1 MSTVAANHL
10 LHWPDVRDI
19 RSLLG
24 FDRALLLKLA
34 ACDWIAEAAI
44 LLLTGASGLGKSWLA
59 CAIRHKVCRENMSV
73 LHTRAPDSSPIWPSP
88 MGMSVAFAT
97 PWGMTAICALRSPHS
112 HFARQQSQSGRVWT
126 IGALAGYLH
135 WNRTETES
143 FAGPRDNA
151 ANG

>member
-1 MSTVAANHL
+1 MFAQ
-10 LHWPDVRDI
+10 HWNEHRRHEPSPPLADVQDI

-24 FDRALLLKLA
+24 FDRALFLKLA

-73 LHTRAPDSSPIWPSP
+73 LHTRAPNSSPIWPSP

-97 PWGMTAICALRSPHS
+97 PWGMTAICVRRDKAALS
-112 HFARQQSQSGRVWT
+112 SGRKSHPAT
-126 IGALAGYLH
+126 APAGS
-135 WNRTETES
+135 NRSSHGGDEMAEA
-143 FAGPRDNA
+143 FGIAGHV
-151 ANG
+151 